1 MNTATNAIEQVN
13 YKAVR
18 PSPRAAADAYLKT
31 FHPGARG
38 HRDPVSIDDAPI
50 EGATH
55 RFEFVTI
62 SGATETLYLGEAAS
76 GGWLVKG
83 RQRAAQAA
91 A

>member
-1 MNTATNAIEQVN
+1 MHAATNVIEEVT

-18 PSPRAAADAYLKT
+18 PSPRSAADAYLKM
-31 FHPGARG
+31 FYPGARG

-50 EGATH
+50 AGATY

-83 RQRAAQAA
+83 RQRALQAVK
-91 A
+91 